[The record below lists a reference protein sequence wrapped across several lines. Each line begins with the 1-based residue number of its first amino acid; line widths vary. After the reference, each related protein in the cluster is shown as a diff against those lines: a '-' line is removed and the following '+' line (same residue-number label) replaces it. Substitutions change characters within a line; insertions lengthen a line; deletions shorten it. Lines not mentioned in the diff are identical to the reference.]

1 MQGVMVERE
10 YAFGWLVFGM
20 GYDIPAAANI
30 ASNASTPNVER
41 WAELQKQALA
51 AFVALI
57 HEKV

>member
-1 MQGVMVERE
+1 MVERE